1 MASPVNILA
10 YNYDCLKQ
18 LSFMFSYGTTSIH
31 QNVFVFVCLFVRIL
45 RNVFFGNQKCFCF
58 CLLDDRTNTTFGP
71 LLHFH
76 YTNWP
81 DFGVAESSRL
91 IIEMVKFIRTNIKN
105 KNGKILFI

>member
-1 MASPVNILA
+1 
-10 YNYDCLKQ
+10 
-18 LSFMFSYGTTSIH
+18 MFLFYFYTETK
-31 QNVFVFVCLFVRIL
+31 NVF
-45 RNVFFGNQKCFCF
+45 
-58 CLLDDRTNTTFGP
+58 LLDDRSNTTFGP